1 VANERGGQTFDQLGL
16 FIAGS
21 ITEEDG
27 FFALKLETAGAMPG
41 WD

>member
-1 VANERGGQTFDQLGL
+1 VTDKRSGQAFDQLRF
-16 FIAGS
+16 FIAAR
-21 ITEEDG
+21 ITEEGG

>member
-1 VANERGGQTFDQLGL
+1 VTDERGRQAFDQLWL
-16 FIAGS
+16 FIAAR

>member
-1 VANERGGQTFDQLGL
+1 MTDKRNGQAFDQLRF
-16 FIAGS
+16 FIAAR
-21 ITEEDG
+21 ITDKDG